1 MRSGKQNR
9 ERFEKMKEVILV
21 KYGEIILKGLNR
33 SRFEDLLIKN
43 IKNAAGKLIKS
54 VRKSQAVIYIE
65 PQDGADTDILE
76 EKLKKVFGI
85 VFIAKAGVFE
95 KDMSVILSDGA
106 DYIAEN
112 MRFAKTFKVESKRS
126 DKKFPFKSPEI
137 SRDMGGA
144 ILERCRGISVDV
156 QRPDVTVRVEIRDNE
171 AYVYT
176 DSARC
181 KGFGGMPTGAG
192 GKATALLSGGIDSPV
207 SAWMMAKRGVEIDA
221 VHFFSP
227 PYTSER
233 AKDKVISLAKIVA
246 SFTGKFNLYIVPF
259 TEQQLAIRDN
269 CPEEHLTLIMRR
281 MMMMTAER
289 IAKKHGSIALI
300 TGESLGQVA
309 SQTIHALAVTN
320 ECVSMPVFRPLIG
333 MDKNEIVEI
342 ARKIGTFETS
352 ILPYEDCCTVFV
364 PKHPTLKPTVESIV
378 ESQNKIDMEHWV
390 NKAVEETEWVLIEP
404 ED

>member
-1 MRSGKQNR
+1 
-9 ERFEKMKEVILV
+9 MKEVILV

-156 QRPDVTVRVEIRDNE
+156 QRPDVTVRVEIRDAE

-289 IAKKHGSIALI
+289 IAKKHGSVALI

-364 PKHPTLKPTVESIV
+364 PKHPTLKPTIESIT

>member
-1 MRSGKQNR
+1 
-9 ERFEKMKEVILV
+9 MKEVILV

-364 PKHPTLKPTVESIV
+364 PKHPTLKPMVESIV

>member
-1 MRSGKQNR
+1 
-9 ERFEKMKEVILV
+9 MKEVILV

-144 ILERCRGISVDV
+144 ILGRCRGISVDV

-378 ESQNKIDMEHWV
+378 ESQNKIDMERWV

>member
-1 MRSGKQNR
+1 
-9 ERFEKMKEVILV
+9 MKEVILV

-33 SRFEDLLIKN
+33 SRFDDLLIKN

-378 ESQNKIDMEHWV
+378 ESQNKIDMERWV

>member
-1 MRSGKQNR
+1 
-9 ERFEKMKEVILV
+9 MKEVILV

-390 NKAVEETEWVLIEP
+390 NKAVEETEWVIIEQ

>member
-1 MRSGKQNR
+1 
-9 ERFEKMKEVILV
+9 MKEVILV

-76 EKLKKVFGI
+76 EKLKKDFGI

-233 AKDKVISLAKIVA
+233 AKDKVISLAKIVT

>member
-1 MRSGKQNR
+1 MN
-9 ERFEKMKEVILV
+9 VIL
-21 KYGEIILKGLNR
+21 
-33 SRFEDLLIKN
+33 
-43 IKNAAGKLIKS
+43 
-54 VRKSQAVIYIE
+54 
-65 PQDGADTDILE
+65 T
-76 EKLKKVFGI
+76 
-85 VFIAKAGVFE
+85 
-95 KDMSVILSDGA
+95 DGA

-156 QRPDVTVRVEIRDNE
+156 QNPDVTVRVEIRDAE

-233 AKDKVISLAKIVA
+233 AKEKVISLAKIVA

-364 PKHPTLKPTVESIV
+364 PKHPTLKPTIESIT
-378 ESQNKIDMEHWV
+378 ESQNKIDMEYWV

>member
-1 MRSGKQNR
+1 
-9 ERFEKMKEVILV
+9 MKEVILV

-85 VFIAKAGVFE
+85 VFIAKAGVLE

-364 PKHPTLKPTVESIV
+364 PKHPTLKPTLESIV
-378 ESQNKIDMEHWV
+378 ESQNKIDMERWV

>member
-1 MRSGKQNR
+1 
-9 ERFEKMKEVILV
+9 MKEVILV

-333 MDKNEIVEI
+333 LDKNEIVEI

>member
-1 MRSGKQNR
+1 
-9 ERFEKMKEVILV
+9 MKEVILV

-65 PQDGADTDILE
+65 PQEGADTDILE

-156 QRPDVTVRVEIRDNE
+156 QHPDVTVRVEIRDNE

-233 AKDKVISLAKIVA
+233 AKEKVISLAKIVA

-333 MDKNEIVEI
+333 MDKNEIVQI

>member
-1 MRSGKQNR
+1 
-9 ERFEKMKEVILV
+9 MKEVILV

-390 NKAVEETEWVLIEP
+390 NRAVEETEWVLIEP

>member
-364 PKHPTLKPTVESIV
+364 PKHPTLKPMVESIV

>member
-1 MRSGKQNR
+1 
-9 ERFEKMKEVILV
+9 MKEVILV

-227 PYTSER
+227 PYTSDR

-378 ESQNKIDMEHWV
+378 ESQNKIDMERWV

>member
-1 MRSGKQNR
+1 
-9 ERFEKMKEVILV
+9 MKEVILV
-21 KYGEIILKGLNR
+21 KYGEIILKELNR

-378 ESQNKIDMEHWV
+378 ESQNKIDMERWV

>member
-1 MRSGKQNR
+1 
-9 ERFEKMKEVILV
+9 MKEVILV

-85 VFIAKAGVFE
+85 VFIAKAGVFA
-95 KDMSVILSDGA
+95 KDMNVILTDGA

-156 QRPDVTVRVEIRDNE
+156 QNPDVTVRVEIRDAE

-192 GKATALLSGGIDSPV
+192 GKATVLLSGGIDSPV

-233 AKDKVISLAKIVA
+233 AKEKVISLAKIVA

-364 PKHPTLKPTVESIV
+364 PKHPTLKPTIESIA
-378 ESQNKIDMEHWV
+378 ESQNKIDMEYWV

>member
-1 MRSGKQNR
+1 
-9 ERFEKMKEVILV
+9 MKEVILV

-65 PQDGADTDILE
+65 PQEGADTDILE

-112 MRFAKTFKVESKRS
+112 MRFEKTFKVESKRS

-378 ESQNKIDMEHWV
+378 ESQNKIDMERWV